1 MRSNHGQDPT
11 QQTPPETEADAGG
24 LRSLFGSVDERIEAV
39 LHPTDPEV
47 QATAWHA
54 LAEDERQQVLRRW
67 NHEHA
72 LAEEAQPA
80 PPAHP
85 IRVSDE
91 SAAPVEPGELAE
103 SSGSEASAT
112 SVSEPSEELPASPAP
127 AADAPRSLP
136 GIALTMSTS
145 LPLPPLGPASGTEPI
160 AGAIGESAERSAAPG
175 PTVDEA
181 SEAREPVRPAV
192 PSPVSDK
199 TTVTPTIRPG
209 QFPEGWHPQEQS
221 GPAAPAVRLA
231 DLVFAQGTRVELV
244 ATRVLLGRNPSTDD
258 PAVQVLRIPDGG
270 RAVSRNHA
278 LLELVEGRWYITDLR
293 STNGTRA
300 VMGDHDVLLPAGR
313 QVEVRGAFRIGGY
326 EAAIEV

>member
-1 MRSNHGQDPT
+1 MDS
-11 QQTPPETEADAGG
+11 GG
-24 LRSLFGSVDERIEAV
+24 LRSLFGSVAERIEAV
-39 LHPTDPEV
+39 LHSTDPDV

-67 NHEHA
+67 NDEHA
-72 LAEEAQPA
+72 LAEEGQPA

-85 IRVSDE
+85 VRVPDE
-91 SAAPVEPGELAE
+91 SAAPVESVESAE
-103 SSGSEASAT
+103 SSGSEAAEVPVWISTPPEGALPDASVTSA
-112 SVSEPSEELPASPAP
+112 SEPAEEIPASPAP

-145 LPLPPLGPASGTEPI
+145 LPLPPLGPASGTELVTE
-160 AGAIGESAERSAAPG
+160 GAEESGERPAAPAQAA
-175 PTVDEA
+175 DEA
-181 SEAREPVRPAV
+181 SETRETVQPAV
-192 PSPVSDK
+192 PAPVSDK

-209 QFPEGWHPQEQS
+209 QFPEGWHPQEPS
-221 GPAAPAVRLA
+221 GPATPAVRLA

-258 PAVQVLRIPDGG
+258 PTVQVLRIPDEG